1 MARHISG
8 KLVAVGLVI
17 AALITAFSAPH
28 SPPKPTQ
35 VDLTIHPAVAVR
47 ATPVAQEAAT
57 TGASMGPVANPEF
70 VVKATGYNSLVDQ
83 TDTTPFITST
93 GQHTRFG
100 IIAVSRDLLSH
111 DLPYGTLVRIKD
123 LGNYYTGR
131 GYGRYQSLLDGQGVF
146 IVEDT
151 MHVRKRDQIDVWF
164 GDYASAVNWGV
175 RKVQIEVIRYGRN
188 GPKLEP
194 VQAGDFSGTPRLL
207 AAR

>member
-1 MARHISG
+1 MAGHISG

-17 AALITAFSAPH
+17 AALITAFSAPQ
-28 SPPKPTQ
+28 SAQQPKL
-35 VDLTIHPAVAVR
+35 VSLTIHPTAALR
-47 ATPVAQEAAT
+47 DTPVSHEAIPT
-57 TGASMGPVANPEF
+57 SVSVGPIANPEF
-70 VVKATGYNSLVDQ
+70 VVRATGYNSLVDQ

-100 IIAVSRDLLSH
+100 IIAVSQDLLSH

-131 GYGRYQSLLDGQGVF
+131 GFGRYQGLLDGQGVF

-151 MHVRKRDQIDVWF
+151 MHARKRDQIDIWF

-175 RKVQIEVIRYGRN
+175 RKVQLEVIRYGRT

-194 VQAGDFSGTPRLL
+194 SQASDFSGTPRLL
-207 AAR
+207 ASR